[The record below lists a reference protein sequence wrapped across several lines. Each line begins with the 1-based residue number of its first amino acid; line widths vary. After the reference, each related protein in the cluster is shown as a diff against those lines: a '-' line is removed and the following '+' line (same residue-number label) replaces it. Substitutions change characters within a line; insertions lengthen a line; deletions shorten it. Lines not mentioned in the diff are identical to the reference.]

1 MEKKLKALFE
11 NLCCSLCKN
20 GFDEDSF
27 EIKREE
33 QGLTVT
39 HLVCK
44 HCGKNFGV
52 AFLGFSGIDVKSPED
67 LALEIQEGPDP
78 ITYDDV
84 IDAHRFIR
92 NLDEHWTDHLPKQ
105 V

>member
-11 NLCCSLCKN
+11 NLCCSQCKT
-20 GFDEDSF
+20 GFDEESF
-27 EIKREE
+27 SIKREE
-33 QGLTVT
+33 AGLTVT

-44 HCGKNFGV
+44 NCGKSFGV
-52 AFLGFSGIDVKSPED
+52 AFLGFSGIEVKDESK
-67 LALEIQEGPDP
+67 LALEIQEGPDL

-92 NLDEHWTDHLPKQ
+92 DLDEHWANHLPK
-105 V
+105 